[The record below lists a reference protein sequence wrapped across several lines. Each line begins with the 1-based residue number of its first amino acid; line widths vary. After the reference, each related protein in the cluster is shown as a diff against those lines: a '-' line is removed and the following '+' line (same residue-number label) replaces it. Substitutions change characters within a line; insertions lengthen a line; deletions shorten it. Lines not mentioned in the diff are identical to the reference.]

1 MFEKSLA
8 AKEINQVIGIAIE
21 CNRFDIMEKAIS
33 QSRHISSTLNYCLAI
48 AKNHIQSREQ
58 RQKILRLLI
67 NQYLKLQVPDYLSV
81 CQCLVF
87 LDDAEQVSTIMKKLL
102 EEDAL
107 MAYQIGFELYE
118 NAPQGFLNTVAHSL
132 RGVTP
137 SPLPAD
143 IRLGLNILL

>member
-1 MFEKSLA
+1 M
-8 AKEINQVIGIAIE
+8 
-21 CNRFDIMEKAIS
+21 
-33 QSRHISSTLNYCLAI
+33 
-48 AKNHIQSREQ
+48 IQSREQ

-67 NQYLKLQVPDYLSV
+67 DQYLKLNVPDYLSV

-102 EEDAL
+102 EEDNL

-118 NAPQGFLNTVAHSL
+118 NAPQGFLNTVAQSL

-143 IRLGLNILL
+143 VSSTPAEAASTSEEGEASTSATSSTEKKPDNTPTGKLCQILMVRYRHQNVSAILY

>member
-1 MFEKSLA
+1 M
-8 AKEINQVIGIAIE
+8 I
-21 CNRFDIMEKAIS
+21 D
-33 QSRHISSTLNYCLAI
+33 
-48 AKNHIQSREQ
+48 
-58 RQKILRLLI
+58 
-67 NQYLKLQVPDYLSV
+67 QYLKLNVPDYLSV

-102 EEDAL
+102 EEDNL

-118 NAPQGFLNTVAHSL
+118 NAPQGFLNTVAQSL

-143 IRLGLNILL
+143 VSSTPAEAATTEEENQPSTSAEKKPDNSPTGKLCQILMVRSKLNPKLKMKYILG

>member
-1 MFEKSLA
+1 M
-8 AKEINQVIGIAIE
+8 
-21 CNRFDIMEKAIS
+21 
-33 QSRHISSTLNYCLAI
+33 
-48 AKNHIQSREQ
+48 
-58 RQKILRLLI
+58 I

-118 NAPQGFLNTVAHSL
+118 NAPQGFLNTVAQSL

-143 IRLGLNILL
+143 VSSTPEESAENAESEAPKAEEPKVDNSPLGKLCQILMGDTTTKLHLQFLIRNNKTDLLILKHCKVENACLLHI

>member
-1 MFEKSLA
+1 MRSYKDPY
-8 AKEINQVIGIAIE
+8 Q
-21 CNRFDIMEKAIS
+21 
-33 QSRHISSTLNYCLAI
+33 
-48 AKNHIQSREQ
+48 
-58 RQKILRLLI
+58 
-67 NQYLKLQVPDYLSV
+67 KLQVPDYLSV

-143 IRLGLNILL
+143 ISLGLNVLLFIYSIRTVHE